1 MPALVGKVFDYS
13 FEGPGIKPKRSRIF
27 RGVLLET
34 QKFGSALSRENYNSA
49 ITIAKALSV
58 VQEML
63 KA

>member
-1 MPALVGKVFDYS
+1 MTTVLKDRVSNPSEVGL
-13 FEGPGIKPKRSRIF
+13 F